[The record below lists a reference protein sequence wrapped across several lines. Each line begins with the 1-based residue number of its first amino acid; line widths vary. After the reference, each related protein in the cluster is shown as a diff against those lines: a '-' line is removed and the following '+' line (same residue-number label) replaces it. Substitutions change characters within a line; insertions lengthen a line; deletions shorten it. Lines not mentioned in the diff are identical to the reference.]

1 MRLPIRVY
9 TLSYFISGRFASS
22 DAFLT
27 WLNNPNKQTLE
38 LAEAQIVVL
47 DPQAKLQNVS
57 QPMVTVP
64 KGQIVAVG
72 LNAPEGE
79 TLLSLPSRAELA
91 VLYTPRYVIQG
102 YLHPSGDVA
111 LSNLFNV
118 TEGIF
123 VPVTHAQL
131 HALVPT
137 REVSGDTAR
146 LMMVNKDFV
155 DCYHPRV

>member
-1 MRLPIRVY
+1 MISIRVY
-9 TLSYFISGRFASS
+9 TLSYLISGRFASD

-27 WLNNPNKQTLE
+27 WLNNPNKQTLD
-38 LAEAQIVVL
+38 LAEARIVVL
-47 DPQAKLQNVS
+47 DPQAKLESVS

-64 KGQIVAVG
+64 KSQIVAIGVS
-72 LNAPEGE
+72 APEGDA
-79 TLLSLPSRAELA
+79 LLTLPSRAELA

-102 YLHPSGDVA
+102 YLHPSGDMP
-111 LSNLFNV
+111 LSNLLNV
-118 TEGIF
+118 MGGAF

-146 LMMVNKDFV
+146 LIMVNRAFI
-155 DCYHPRV
+155 DCYHARI